1 MFHRSAE
8 WCQYCRSQLVELEL
22 SRPLFETKG
31 VRIAAISYDSQE
43 ALSAFAQQ
51 HSIGYSLLSDR
62 GSETIK
68 KFGIFNHNMAP
79 GLRAFGVPHPVEYLV
94 SSDGT
99 VVGKYF
105 VPNYMNRVTGASVAL
120 RELGATGEDAPT
132 VLLRDGA
139 LSAEFGF
146 PAKRVFSGQELAFFA
161 HFTVEPGW
169 HVYGP
174 SAPKEYTPLEVRFD
188 DTKVQRQCLSLPE
201 AEQMDVAV
209 LGEYRTVL
217 SRLVRGDRDS
227 AVEASAARR
236 RAGADGTTGGAAVL
250 GEGVRGSAGDGV
262 RAEARRAGVCD
273 LRP

>member
-1 MFHRSAE
+1 
-8 WCQYCRSQLVELEL
+8 VELEL

-43 ALSAFAQQ
+43 ALSAFAHQ

-94 SSDGT
+94 SPDGT

-139 LSAEFGF
+139 LSAEIGF
-146 PAKRVFSGQELAFFA
+146 PVKRAFSGQELAFFA
-161 HFTVEPGW
+161 RFTVEPGW

-174 SAPKEYTPLEVRFD
+174 SAPKQYAPLEVRFD
-188 DTKVQRQCLSLPE
+188 DTKVQRQSLSLPE
-201 AEQMDVAV
+201 AEQMDIAV
-209 LGEYRTVL
+209 LGETVL
-217 SRLVRGDRDS
+217 FYRGSFEAIGTLLLKHPLPEGELGLTGRLVAQQCSEKACEAPRETAFELKIEMQAFVISDR
-227 AVEASAARR
+227 ERK
-236 RAGADGTTGGAAVL
+236 L
-250 GEGVRGSAGDGV
+250 SAGNQ
-262 RAEARRAGVCD
+262 
-273 LRP
+273 